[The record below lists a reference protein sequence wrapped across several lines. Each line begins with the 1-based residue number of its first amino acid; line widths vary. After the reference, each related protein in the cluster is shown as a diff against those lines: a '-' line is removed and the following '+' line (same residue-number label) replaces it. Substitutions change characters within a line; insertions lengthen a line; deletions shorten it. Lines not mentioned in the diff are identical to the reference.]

1 MRFVEI
7 NKLSEFI
14 EASREFVG
22 QNDVYGIFSAID
34 ARSIVSLQGEALAA
48 DRDYL
53 KELTSLL
60 NVIVSIINHP
70 HLANKGEEVIL
81 RVEQANALGNDE
93 FRQVLHDSKLWKR
106 HGARMVPEEVHY
118 HQQIDELRIYENRFI
133 TFLVDALDR
142 ELAGYSAFYLTKLPT
157 MRDGAEELNS
167 GEVGDII
174 LAVDR
179 LRRKIQYI
187 KNTQFYKVVSEGKPL
202 TGKIQPTNILT
213 KDRLYRH
220 CFKFYRSFIRYG
232 DINELCAELRIYYVL
247 TILQELKRLGFKI
260 DKRSPGN
267 DYLLRL
273 RHAGVKVSVELRD
286 DIAVSFTVQPRG
298 QQPAHHL
305 LLFGAGGTKH
315 PPVSYNPKDFD
326 TVELLS
332 LWELYDVDRR
342 DEVRYATEVSLVREW
357 IQSKITVVALDRRI
371 YEKYCPAC
379 GARGVEHDGDVYR
392 CPMCRSEYSFISGN
406 DTEKVWFR
414 KISKTRK

>member
-14 EASREFVG
+14 EASREFVK
-22 QNDVYGIFSAID
+22 QNDVYGIYSAID
-34 ARSIVSLQGEALAA
+34 KISLVSLQGEALAA

-93 FRQVLHDSKLWKR
+93 FRQVLRDSKLWKR
-106 HGARMVPEEVHY
+106 RGARMVPEEVHY

-157 MRDGAEELNS
+157 MREDTDELNS
-167 GEVGDII
+167 GDVGDII
-174 LAVDR
+174 LTVER
-179 LRRKIQYI
+179 LRRKIQFI
-187 KNTQFYKVVSEGKPL
+187 KNTRFYKVVSEGKPL

-232 DINELCAELRIYYVL
+232 DVNELCEELRIYYVL
-247 TILQELKRLGFKI
+247 TILKELKRRGFKI
-260 DKRSPGN
+260 DKRAPEE
-267 DYLLRL
+267 DCLLRL
-273 RHAGVKVSVELRD
+273 CHAGIKVSLELCED
-286 DIAVSFTVQPRG
+286 VAVRFTVQPKGER
-298 QQPAHHL
+298 PANHL

-315 PPVSYNPKDFD
+315 PPVSYNPKEFD
-326 TVELLS
+326 TVELIS
-332 LWELYDVDRR
+332 IWELYDVDRR
-342 DEVRYATEVSLVREW
+342 DDVIYSSEIALVREW
-357 IQSKITVVALDRRI
+357 IQSKITTVVLDRRI

-379 GARGVEHDGDVYR
+379 GARGVEHDEDVFR
-392 CPMCRSEYSFISGN
+392 CDRCHSEYSFIGGDDS
-406 DTEKVWFR
+406 EKVWFR
-414 KISKTRK
+414 KIRK

>member
-34 ARSIVSLQGEALAA
+34 TAGLVSLQSEALAA

-93 FRQVLHDSKLWKR
+93 FREVLRDSKLWKR
-106 HGARMVPEEVHY
+106 HGTEMVPEEVHY

-133 TFLVDALDR
+133 TFLVDAIDR

-157 MRDGAEELNS
+157 MRRGEYALDS

-174 LAVDR
+174 LTVDR
-179 LRRKIQYI
+179 LRRKIQFI
-187 KNTQFYKVVSEGKPL
+187 KNTYFYKVVSVGKPL
-202 TGKIQPTNILT
+202 SGKIQPTNILT
-213 KDRLYRH
+213 KDRLYRR

-232 DINELCAELRIYYVL
+232 DVNELCAELRIYYVL
-247 TILQELKRLGFKI
+247 AILKELKQRGFNI
-260 DKRSPGN
+260 DRRAPGD
-267 DYLLRL
+267 DYVLRL
-273 RHAGVKVSVELRD
+273 RHAGMKVSVELCE
-286 DIAVSFTVQPRG
+286 DIAVRLVVAPRG
-298 QQPAHHL
+298 QEPANHL
-305 LLFGAGGTKH
+305 LLFGAGGKST
-315 PPVSYNPKDFD
+315 PPVSYDPREFD
-326 TVELLS
+326 TVELIS
-332 LWELYDVDRR
+332 LWELSSLSDRA
-342 DEVRYATEVSLVREW
+342 DAIYASESALVSQW
-357 IQSKITVVALDRRI
+357 IETKITTVTLDRRV
-371 YEKYCPAC
+371 YEKYCPVC
-379 GARGVEHDGDVYR
+379 GGRGVRHE
-392 CPMCRSEYSFISGN
+392 SEEFSCDKCGSQYSFIGGS
-406 DTEKVWFR
+406 DSDRVWFR
-414 KISKTRK
+414 KIRK

>member
-14 EASREFVG
+14 ESSREFVG

-34 ARSIVSLQGEALAA
+34 TRAIVSLQGEALAA

-81 RVEQANALGNDE
+81 RVEQASALGNDE
-93 FRQVLHDSKLWKR
+93 FRQVLRDSKLWKR
-106 HGARMVPEEVHY
+106 HGAEMIPEEVHY
-118 HQQIDELRIYENRFI
+118 RQQIDELRIYENRFI

-157 MRDGAEELNS
+157 MREGAEALDS

-174 LAVDR
+174 LTVDR
-179 LRRKIQYI
+179 LRRKIQFI
-187 KNTQFYKVVSEGKPL
+187 KNTQFYKVVSEGKAL

-213 KDRLYRH
+213 KDRLYRY

-232 DINELCAELRIYYVL
+232 DINELCAELRVYYVL
-247 TILQELKRLGFKI
+247 TILKELKRLGFKI
-260 DKRSPGN
+260 DKRAPGG
-267 DYLLRL
+267 DDVLRL
-273 RHAGVKVSVELRD
+273 RHAGIKVSVELCE
-286 DIAVSFTVQPRG
+286 DIAVRFTVQPRG
-298 QQPAHHL
+298 QIPASHL

-315 PPVSYNPKDFD
+315 PPVSYDPKEFD
-326 TVELLS
+326 TVELIS
-332 LWELYDVDRR
+332 LWELYDVTRR
-342 DEVRYATEVSLVREW
+342 EDARYASEISLVREW
-357 IQSKITVVALDRRI
+357 IQSKITTVTLDRRI

-379 GARGVEHDGDVYR
+379 GARGVEHDGEVYR
-392 CPMCRSEYSFISGN
+392 CTSCHSEYSFIGGDDS
-406 DTEKVWFR
+406 EKVWFR
-414 KISKTRK
+414 KIRK